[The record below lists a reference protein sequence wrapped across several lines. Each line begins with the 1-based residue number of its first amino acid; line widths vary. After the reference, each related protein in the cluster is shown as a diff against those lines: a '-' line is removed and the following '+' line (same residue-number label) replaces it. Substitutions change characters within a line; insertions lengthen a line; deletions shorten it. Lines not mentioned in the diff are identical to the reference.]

1 MNRRERR
8 VAARKSPAASKN
20 GAYTVTALHEAG
32 LGHLRAGRPLDA
44 QVCCEQALAID
55 TNHADSLH
63 LLGLLS
69 FQAQQ
74 YDHAAAWIERAIR
87 LDPKPAYLSSLGTT
101 LRRQGRFEEARQAFE
116 TALRAKPDDAE
127 LWKNLGDVLIKL
139 ERPDGALIGLRQA
152 LKLNPHDADAAYLIA
167 GIFYRSGRFEEAVA
181 HFDLCRKLRPD
192 HALTLQL
199 RGLSLRGLR
208 RYEEFLADSR
218 LAHALDPGDVET
230 RNNIGDALQFLGRYE
245 EALEWFDRALELQ
258 PSYIAVLINKASV
271 LQDLHRFDE
280 AVAIYEN
287 IKTFD
292 PTNADADWNLSL
304 LHMLTGNFE
313 SGWAKREARW
323 HKTQPHFYPKISQP
337 MWLGE
342 EPVEGKTVLVVS
354 DEGLGDVIQFVRYV
368 PMLANRGARVALL
381 VQDALHPLLSAMPGI
396 SLCFPGSTEANL
408 AFDMHCPTSSL
419 PLAFGTRLDTIP
431 AALSYL
437 PPPPPERVRIW
448 EDRLGPRDRLRVGL
462 VWSGNPT
469 HANDHNRSV
478 PLRMLSRLV
487 DGVDATF
494 VSLQKDP
501 RDGDKATLQTQNTI
515 IDLTVDLT
523 DFVETAA
530 LVSCLDLV
538 ITVDTSVAHLAAALG
553 RPTWIL
559 LAYLPDFRWLLD
571 RNDSPWYPTVRLFR
585 QTETR
590 DYGEVLDRVRSEL
603 RALIATNDVSGPR
616 QPIRDASRT
625 LGNRPGSG
633 SY

>member
-8 VAARKSPAASKN
+8 AATRKSPAALKG
-20 GAYTVTALHEAG
+20 GAGTVTALHQAG
-32 LGHLRAGRPLDA
+32 LGHLRAGRSLDA
-44 QVCCEQALAID
+44 QVCCEQALEID
-55 TNHADSLH
+55 PNHADSLH
-63 LLGLLS
+63 LLGILS

-101 LRRQGRFEEARQAFE
+101 LRHQGRLEEARQAFE
-116 TALRAKPDDAE
+116 KALRARPDEAE
-127 LWKNLGDVLIKL
+127 LWTNLGEVLIRL
-139 ERPDGALIGLRQA
+139 ERPDVALIALRAA
-152 LKLNPHDADAAYLIA
+152 LKLNPHHADAAHLTA
-167 GIFYRSGRFEEAVA
+167 GVFYRAGRFEEAVA
-181 HFDLCRKLRPD
+181 HFDLCRKLRPN

-245 EALEWFDRALELQ
+245 EALEWFDRALELR
-258 PSYIAVLINKASV
+258 PSYVAVLINKASV

-292 PTNADADWNLSL
+292 PANADADWNLAL

-313 SGWAKREARW
+313 SGWAKREARRS
-323 HKTQPHFYPKISQP
+323 KTQPHFYPKISQP

-342 EPVEGKTVLVVS
+342 EPVEGKTILVVS
-354 DEGLGDVIQFVRYV
+354 DEGLGDALQFVRYV

-381 VQDALHPLLSAMPGI
+381 VQDALHPLLSAMPGV
-396 SLCFPGSTEANL
+396 SQCFPGSTGTNL
-408 AFDMHCPTSSL
+408 AFDMHCPMSSL

-431 AALSYL
+431 AVLSYL
-437 PPPPPERVRIW
+437 PAPPPERVRIW
-448 EDRLGPRDRLRVGL
+448 EDRLGPRDHLRVGL
-462 VWSGNPT
+462 VWSGSSA

-478 PLRMLSRLV
+478 PLQMFSRLV
-487 DGVDATF
+487 DAVDATF

-501 RDGDKATLQTQNTI
+501 RAGDKAILQTQTTI
-515 IDLTVDLT
+515 IDLTADLT

-590 DYGEVLDRVRSEL
+590 DYGEVLDRVRCEL
-603 RALIATNDVSGPR
+603 RALIAANN
-616 QPIRDASRT
+616 Q
-625 LGNRPGSG
+625 
-633 SY
+633 